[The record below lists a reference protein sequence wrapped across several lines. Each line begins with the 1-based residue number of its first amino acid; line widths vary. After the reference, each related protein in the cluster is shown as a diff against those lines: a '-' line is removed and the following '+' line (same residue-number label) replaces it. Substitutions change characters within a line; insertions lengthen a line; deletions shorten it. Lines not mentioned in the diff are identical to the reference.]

1 MCIMRGIIATVT
13 ATSSHSGRR
22 SYGEN
27 WSKGIN
33 KPLSIFTV
41 GHTHTNQQRVWLFLR
56 FLLVHT
62 LLPLEKLMLPIS
74 NVRAHISHESQ
85 KQQQSKN
92 TSVRERP
99 IKRTEKSHLQIR
111 PARPNKISMD

>member
-22 SYGEN
+22 SYGED

-33 KPLSIFTV
+33 KPLSIYIIYSRP
-41 GHTHTNQQRVWLFLR
+41 QQRVWLLLR

-74 NVRAHISHESQ
+74 NVRARISHESQ

-99 IKRTEKSHLQIR
+99 IKRTDKSHLQIR
-111 PARPNKISMD
+111 PARPNKISLD